1 MGINVALDVRLPRQ
15 RQSFAIEAFTIRA
28 EARAALVA
36 AGEMSLHE
44 AVDGLQEDAERPGG
58 LLELIDQDEVQAIM
72 ADAFGYALVYEH
84 TLAEPAP
91 PPPPIEEPPP
101 RRRSELAASTIDA
114 LRYVVRQRDPERLR
128 RFFKGRSPAELAAMQ
143 RLMVANDRKN

>member
-1 MGINVALDVRLPRQ
+1 MGINVAFDVRPRL

-58 LLELIDQDEVQAIM
+58 LLELINQDAAQTIM
-72 ADAFGYALVYEH
+72 ADAFGHALAYEH
-84 TLAEPAP
+84 TMKPTLPPAP
-91 PPPPIEEPPP
+91 IEAPPP
-101 RRRSELAASTIDA
+101 RRRELAASTIDA
-114 LRYVVRQRDPERLR
+114 LRYVVRQSDPDRLR
-128 RFFKGRSPAELAAMQ
+128 RFLKGRSPPELAAMQ